1 MGFYS
6 ERILPRLMNSA
17 MADKSM
23 EEFRRKVLV
32 GAKGEVLEIGFGSG
46 LNLPFYPTT
55 LTHLTAVDINP
66 GMEKLARKVIAN
78 SPVGV
83 EYLIINGEKLPF
95 KEQSFDTVVSTW
107 TLCSIERVELA
118 LSEIRRVLKPDGKF
132 LFIEHGLSPETKT
145 QRWQNRLNPI
155 QKKMAG
161 NCHLNRPIS
170 ALIEAQ
176 GFKIGQLNEFYMEKT
191 PKILGY
197 FSQGIASS
205 I

>member
-197 FSQGIASS
+197 FSQGIASP

>member
-145 QRWQNRLNPI
+145 QRWQNWLNPL
-155 QKKMAG
+155 QKRMAG

>member
-6 ERILPRLMNSA
+6 ERILPRLMNAA
-17 MADKSM
+17 MSEKSL
-23 EEFRRKVLV
+23 EELRRKVLA

-46 LNLPFYPTT
+46 LNLPLYPDA
-55 LTHLTAVDINP
+55 LTHLTVVDINP
-66 GMEKLARKVIAN
+66 GMAKLARKMMAN
-78 SPVGV
+78 SPIRV
-83 EYLIINGEKLPF
+83 EYLIINGEQLPF
-95 KEQSFDTVVSTW
+95 KDQSFDTVVSTW
-107 TLCSIERVELA
+107 TLCSIERVDQA
-118 LSEIRRVLKPDGKF
+118 LSEIRRVLKPEGKF
-132 LFIEHGLSPETKT
+132 IFIEHGLSPDART

-155 QKKMAG
+155 QKKLAG

-176 GFKIGQLNEFYMEKT
+176 GFKIAQLNEFYLEKS

-197 FSQGIASS
+197 FYQGIASP